1 MVKEQ
6 KTNQTKENAKILW
19 PKKNNLL
26 RNILIP
32 PRIFGEQ

>member
-1 MVKEQ
+1 MIKEQ
-6 KTNQTKENAKILW
+6 KNQTNRRKPKDFVT
-19 PKKNNLL
+19 KKNNLL